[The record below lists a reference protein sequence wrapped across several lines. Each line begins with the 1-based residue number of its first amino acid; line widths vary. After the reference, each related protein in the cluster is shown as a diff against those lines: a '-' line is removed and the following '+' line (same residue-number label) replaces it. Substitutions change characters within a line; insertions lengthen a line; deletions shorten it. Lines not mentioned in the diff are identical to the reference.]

1 VIAPTLSRMAVREPA
16 GPGAAPLRIRLI
28 ESASEL
34 TGSEGWSA
42 VTMARLADAVGV
54 SRQTVYNEVGG
65 KPALAEAMVL
75 HELALFLTRVDEQF
89 TDHDDVVEAI
99 RAAARGVL
107 EMART
112 NPLLRAILSA
122 SHGAGSDLLP
132 LLTTQSEPVIDAA
145 GGVIRTHLDRY
156 DLPIADAQLDIGI
169 EMVVRL
175 VLSHVM
181 QPSQTPARTA
191 DDIAWLA
198 QQVLRPGSP

>member
-1 VIAPTLSRMAVREPA
+1 MAGREPA
-16 GPGAAPLRIRLI
+16 GPSVAPLRIRLV

-34 TGSEGWSA
+34 TSNEGWSA
-42 VTMARLADAVGV
+42 VTMSRLADAVGV

-75 HELALFLTRVDEQF
+75 HELALFLARVDEQF
-89 TDHDDVVEAI
+89 TGNDDVVEAI
-99 RAAARGVL
+99 RGAARDVL

-132 LLTTQSEPVIDAA
+132 LLTTQSEALIETAA
-145 GGVIRTHLDRY
+145 GVIRGHLDRY
-156 DLPIADAQLDIGI
+156 QLPLEPKQLDIGI

-181 QPSQTPARTA
+181 QPSQAPSRTA

-198 QQVLRPGSP
+198 EQVLRPGSG

>member
-1 VIAPTLSRMAVREPA
+1 MAGREP
-16 GPGAAPLRIRLI
+16 PGSGAVPLRIRLI
-28 ESASEL
+28 TSASRL
-34 TGSEGWSA
+34 TSSEGWSA

-54 SRQTVYNEVGG
+54 SRQTVYNEIGG

-75 HELALFLTRVDEQF
+75 HELSLFLAGVDDQF
-89 TDHDDVVEAI
+89 ERNDDLVEAI
-99 RAAARGVL
+99 RGAARDVL

-132 LLTTQSEPVIDAA
+132 LLTTQSEMLLETAT
-145 GGVIRTHLDRY
+145 GVIRTHLQRY
-156 DLPIADAQLDIGI
+156 DLPLEPKQLDVGI

-181 QPSQTPARTA
+181 QPSQAPARTA

-198 QQVLRPGSP
+198 GRVLQVRD